1 VIKIGKNIL
10 AENIVRNLTRTAT
23 DLSIVFERLASGQ
36 RINKASDD
44 PAGLAMAESLRT
56 DSRILGQAQR
66 NINDGISAI
75 SIASSAITSLAQ
87 VVTRMTELAQQS
99 ANGVYSSRQRDA
111 MEVEFQALNSEYSR
125 IVEATQF
132 NNQGLL
138 QGGNIDIAGG
148 AKASSIT
155 SIALPDLAQDL
166 SFEVDTDGFINLS
179 LPGTDTVS
187 AWTGSEGVTLDRW
200 HSWLIDPGWITPPG
214 IVSSSTS
221 LTFTTTF
228 ELNPLDSSLNAIT
241 PGTPIGGYIE
251 FDFAVDNSASV
262 SLNGN
267 TTAIGGGYGALSN
280 SGQLTGL
287 QAGTNTL
294 VFTITNDFNTPTGLL
309 VKNMQGEY
317 QSAADPN
324 GGSGLSISTVSL
336 ARSTLT
342 QLNQVQETLST
353 SQADLGAT
361 QSRLDIQLNTIAA
374 RRENYLAAESR
385 IRDADI
391 AEESSKLIA
400 LTIRQQVATSLLA
413 QANQMPALA
422 LRLLKG

>member
-1 VIKIGKNIL
+1 
-10 AENIVRNLTRTAT
+10 VRNLTRNAT
-23 DLSIVFERLASGQ
+23 DLSTVFERLSSGQ
-36 RINKASDD
+36 RINRASDD
-44 PAGLAMAESLRT
+44 PAGLAIADSLRT
-56 DSRILGQAQR
+56 DSRVLGQALR
-66 NINDGISAI
+66 NINDGISAVN
-75 SIASSAITSLAQ
+75 IASSAITSLSQ

-99 ANGVYSSRQRDA
+99 ANGVYSSRQRDV
-111 MEVEFQALNSEYSR
+111 MEVEFSALNSEYSR
-125 IVEATQF
+125 IVETTQF

-138 QGGNIDIAGG
+138 KGGKIDIAGG
-148 AKASSIT
+148 AGASSIT

-166 SFEVDTDGFINLS
+166 SFEVDTDGFIDLS
-179 LPGTDTVS
+179 LPGTVEIS
-187 AWTGSEGVTLDRW
+187 EWTGSDGIQAYQIGPPWIV
-200 HSWLIDPGWITPPG
+200 DPGWIAP
-214 IVSSSTS
+214 TS
-221 LTFTTTF
+221 ILPTSYTFTTTF

-241 PGTPIGGYIE
+241 PGTPIGGYLE
-251 FDFAVDNSASV
+251 FDYAVDNSVSV

-267 TTAIGGGYGALSN
+267 TTALPGSFTALSN

-294 VFTITNDFNTPTGLL
+294 VFTITNEFDTPTGLL

-317 QSAADPN
+317 QSAADPG
-324 GGSGLSISTVSL
+324 GGSGLSISTASL

-342 QLNQVQETLST
+342 QLNQVQESLST

-374 RRENYLAAESR
+374 RRENYLAAESS

-413 QANQMPALA
+413 QANQLPALA
-422 LRLLKG
+422 LKLING